1 MTAGPGTQ
9 AGSARDGRARGGWDD
24 RRVSTLHRLPGVRV
38 TDHVV
43 TVPLVHGDPA
53 DPRTIQVL
61 AREVV
66 TATRAGDDLPL
77 LLFLQG
83 GPGGRSPRP
92 LGAEG
97 WVGTALERFRVVL
110 LDQRGTGRSTPVTAA
125 TMAALAAGRSPAEAT
140 AAQAEYL
147 AHFRADAI
155 VADAEAV
162 RAQVFGG
169 RTWSTLGQSYG
180 GFLTLAYL
188 SQHPEA
194 LEACLVT
201 GGLASLRPDAT
212 ALYTNTWAR
221 TRGKNAA
228 LRARHPEDVALL
240 ARVADVLDAGTTT
253 LPNGDVVSTRR
264 VQSLGMDLGMKQG
277 ADRIHWLLDDA
288 FLPDGSPDSDER
300 LSDTFLAGLE
310 AATGFRTNPMYAVLH
325 ESIYASGDGVRPW
338 AAHATMPDDF
348 APDARPLQLT
358 GEMILP
364 WMFEEMAELRP
375 FRAATEALHA
385 RTEWPELYDVDRL
398 AANEVPVVA
407 AVYHDDMF
415 VPADLSL
422 ATASE
427 VGNVRTWVTNEHEHD
442 GLRVGGT
449 LTHLLDLLDEAL

>member
-1 MTAGPGTQ
+1 MT
-9 AGSARDGRARGGWDD
+9 
-24 RRVSTLHRLPGVRV
+24 HRLPGIRV

-43 TVPLVHGDPA
+43 TVPLAHGDQS
-53 DPRTIQVL
+53 DGRTITVL
-61 AREVV
+61 ARELVA
-66 TATRAGDDLPL
+66 ATRTGDDLPL

-92 LGAEG
+92 LAAEG

-125 TMAALAAGRSPAEAT
+125 TMAAVADAAGPDPRARA
-140 AAQAEYL
+140 AAQAEHL
-147 AHFRADAI
+147 SHFRADAI

-162 RAQVFGG
+162 RQQVYGG
-169 RTWSTLGQSYG
+169 RRWTTLGQSYG
-180 GFLTLAYL
+180 GFLTLTYL

-194 LEACLVT
+194 LDACLVT
-201 GGLASLRPDAT
+201 GGLASIHPRAT
-212 ALYTNTWAR
+212 ALYTNTWTR
-221 TRGKNAA
+221 TRAKNDAM
-228 LRARHPEDVALL
+228 RRRHTGDAKLL
-240 ARVADVLDAGTTT
+240 ARVADVLDAGETH
-253 LPNGDVVSTRR
+253 LPNGDLVSTRR
-264 VQSLGMDLGMKQG
+264 LQSLGMDLGMKAG

-288 FLPDGSPDSDER
+288 FLPDGAPGADER

-325 ESIYASGDGVRPW
+325 ESIYASGDGVTPW
-338 AAHATMPDDF
+338 AAAATMPTDF

-358 GEMILP
+358 GEMVLP
-364 WMFEEMAELRP
+364 WMFEEIAELRP

-385 RTEWPELYDVDRL
+385 RTSWPELYDRERL

-422 ATASE
+422 ATAAA
-427 VGNVRTWVTNEHEHD
+427 VGNVRTWITNEHEHD
-442 GLRVGGT
+442 GLRVGGA
-449 LTHLLDLLDEAL
+449 LPHLLGLLDEGL

>member
-1 MTAGPGTQ
+1 M
-9 AGSARDGRARGGWDD
+9 S
-24 RRVSTLHRLPGVRV
+24 LHRLPGVRV
-38 TDHVV
+38 IDHVV
-43 TVPLVHGDPA
+43 TVPLVHDDGA
-53 DPRTIQVL
+53 DPRTITVL
-61 AREVV
+61 ARELVS
-66 TATRAGDDLPL
+66 ATRAGDDLPL

-92 LGAEG
+92 LGSDG
-97 WVGTALERFRVVL
+97 WWAAALDRFRVVL

-125 TMAALAAGRSPAEAT
+125 TMAALADGAGSDPAAQA

-162 RAQVFGG
+162 RRQVYGG
-169 RTWSTLGQSYG
+169 RRWTTLGQSYG
-180 GFLTLAYL
+180 GFLTLTYL
-188 SQHPEA
+188 SRHPEA
-194 LEACLVT
+194 LDACLVT
-201 GGLASLRPDAT
+201 GGLASIHPDAT

-221 TRGKNAA
+221 TLVKNDAM
-228 LRARHPEDVALL
+228 RRRHPGDAEIL
-240 ARVADVLDAGTTT
+240 ARVADVLDAGETR
-253 LPNGDVVSTRR
+253 LPNGDVVSVRR
-264 VQSLGMDLGMKQG
+264 LQSLGMDLGMQAG

-288 FLPDGSPDSDER
+288 FLPDGAPGADER

-310 AATGFRTNPMYAVLH
+310 SATGFRTNPLYAVLH
-325 ESIYASGDGVRPW
+325 ESIYASGDGVTPW
-338 AAHATMPDDF
+338 AAAATMPADF

-364 WMFEEMAELRP
+364 WMFEEIAELRP

-385 RTEWPELYDVDRL
+385 RTSWPELYDRGRL

-422 ATASE
+422 ATAAE
-427 VGNVRTWVTNEHEHD
+427 VGNVRTWITNEHEHD
-442 GLRVGGT
+442 GLRVGNA
-449 LTHLLDLLDEAL
+449 LPHLLGMLDEGL

>member
-1 MTAGPGTQ
+1 M
-9 AGSARDGRARGGWDD
+9 S
-24 RRVSTLHRLPGVRV
+24 SLHRLPGVRV

-53 DPRTIQVL
+53 DPRTIDVL

-66 TATRAGDDLPL
+66 AATRSDDDLPL
-77 LLFLQG
+77 LVFLQG

-97 WVGTALERFRVVL
+97 WLGTALERFRVVL

-125 TMAALAAGRSPAEAT
+125 TMAALAAGRAPADAT
-140 AAQAEYL
+140 AAQAEHL
-147 AHFRADAI
+147 THFRADAI

-169 RTWSTLGQSYG
+169 RTWTTLGQSYG
-180 GFLTLAYL
+180 GFLTLTYL

-194 LEACLVT
+194 LDACLVT
-201 GGLASLRPDAT
+201 GGLASLEPDAS
-212 ALYTNTWAR
+212 ALYANTWSR
-221 TRGKNAA
+221 TRAKNEA
-228 LRARHPEDVALL
+228 LRRRHPADAALL
-240 ARVADVLDAGTTT
+240 ARVADVLDAGGTR
-253 LPNGDVVSTRR
+253 LPNGDVLSTRR
-264 VQSLGMDLGMKQG
+264 LQSLGMDLGMKQG

-288 FLPDGSPDSDER
+288 FLPDGAPGADER
-300 LSDTFLAGLE
+300 LSDTFVAGVE
-310 AATGFRTNPMYAVLH
+310 AATGFRTNPLYAVLH
-325 ESIYASGDGVRPW
+325 ESIYASGTGVRPW
-338 AAHATMPDDF
+338 AAAATMPADF

-364 WMFEEMAELRP
+364 WMFEEIGELRP
-375 FRAATEALHA
+375 FRAAAEALHA
-385 RTEWPELYDVDRL
+385 FSEWPELYDRTRL
-398 AANEVPVVA
+398 ASNEVPVVA

-415 VPADLSL
+415 VPADFSL
-422 ATASE
+422 ATAAE

-449 LTHLLDLLDEAL
+449 LTHLLKLLDDRL